1 MKSYFVL
8 LRDFNSNKTVKHDI
22 MPYILQTY
30 KECEE
35 KKFWWMFDDPK
46 IAPIAKKKDFKHFVE
61 RVCKHMYWSRCEYE
75 WLMISWP
82 PGKMD
87 TLEQCQKIIN
97 SSTKIDAWEQ
107 IEMNLDIITDVF
119 IENIKSV

>member
-1 MKSYFVL
+1 
-8 LRDFNSNKTVKHDI
+8 

-30 KECEE
+30 KKCEE
-35 KKFWWMFDDPK
+35 KKFWWMFNNPE
-46 IAPIAKKKDFKHFVE
+46 IAPVAKEDFKYFVE

-75 WLMISWP
+75 WLMIGWP

-97 SSTKIDAWEQ
+97 SSIKIDAWEQ
-107 IEMNLDIITDVF
+107 IAPNLELVTDTF
-119 IENIKSV
+119 MTNIKEI

>member
-8 LRDFNSNKTVKHDI
+8 LRDFNSNETVKHDI

-46 IAPIAKKKDFKHFVE
+46 IAQIAKEDFKYFVE
-61 RVCKHMYWSRCEYE
+61 RVCKRMYWSRCEYE

-82 PGKMD
+82 LGKMD

-97 SSTKIDAWEQ
+97 SSTKIDAWDQ
-107 IEMNLDIITDVF
+107 IEMNLDIVTDVF
-119 IENIKSV
+119 IENINAV

>member
-46 IAPIAKKKDFKHFVE
+46 IAPIAKEDFKYFVE
-61 RVCKHMYWSRCEYE
+61 RVCKRMYWSRCECE

-97 SSTKIDAWEQ
+97 SSTKIAAWDQ
-107 IEMNLDIITDVF
+107 IEMNLDIVTDVF
-119 IENIKSV
+119 IENIAV

>member
-8 LRDFNSNKTVKHDI
+8 LRNFNSNETVKHDI

-30 KECEE
+30 KDCEE

-46 IAPIAKKKDFKHFVE
+46 IAPIAKEDFKYFVE
-61 RVCKHMYWSRCEYE
+61 RVCKHRYWSRCEYE

-82 PGKMD
+82 PGKMG
-87 TLEQCQKIIN
+87 TLEQCQEIIN
-97 SSTKIDAWEQ
+97 SSTKVDAWDQ
-107 IEMNLDIITDVF
+107 IEMNLDIVTTTF
-119 IENIKSV
+119 MTNIKEI

>member
-46 IAPIAKKKDFKHFVE
+46 IAPIAEEDFKYFVE

-107 IEMNLDIITDVF
+107 IALNLELVTTTF
-119 IENIKSV
+119 MTNIKEI

>member
-30 KECEE
+30 KECEK

-46 IAPIAKKKDFKHFVE
+46 IAPIAKEDFKYFVE

-97 SSTKIDAWEQ
+97 SSTKIDAWDQ
-107 IEMNLDIITDVF
+107 IEMNLDIVTNVF
-119 IENIKSV
+119 IENINAV

>member
-35 KKFWWMFDDPK
+35 KKVWWMFDNPK
-46 IAPIAKKKDFKHFVE
+46 IAPIAKEDFKHFVE
-61 RVCKHMYWSRCEYE
+61 RVCKRMYWSRCEYE

-82 PGKMD
+82 LGKMD

-97 SSTKIDAWEQ
+97 SSTKIDAWDQ
-107 IEMNLDIITDVF
+107 IEMNLDIVTDVF
-119 IENIKSV
+119 IENIAV

>member
-8 LRDFNSNKTVKHDI
+8 LRNFNSNKTVKHDI

-30 KECEE
+30 KDCEE
-35 KKFWWMFDDPK
+35 EKFWWMFDDPK
-46 IAPIAKKKDFKHFVE
+46 IAPIAKEDFKYFVE
-61 RVCKHMYWSRCEYE
+61 RVCKRMYWSRCEYE

-82 PGKMD
+82 PGKID

-97 SSTKIDAWEQ
+97 FSTKIDAWDQ
-107 IEMNLDIITDVF
+107 IEMNLDVVTDVF
-119 IENIKSV
+119 IENINAV

>member
-8 LRDFNSNKTVKHDI
+8 LRDFNSNKTVKHNI

-46 IAPIAKKKDFKHFVE
+46 IAPIAKEDFKYFVE
-61 RVCKHMYWSRCEYE
+61 RVCKRMYWSRCEYE

-82 PGKMD
+82 PGKID

-97 SSTKIDAWEQ
+97 SSTKIDVWDQ
-107 IEMNLDIITDVF
+107 IEMNLDIVTDVF
-119 IENIKSV
+119 IENINAV